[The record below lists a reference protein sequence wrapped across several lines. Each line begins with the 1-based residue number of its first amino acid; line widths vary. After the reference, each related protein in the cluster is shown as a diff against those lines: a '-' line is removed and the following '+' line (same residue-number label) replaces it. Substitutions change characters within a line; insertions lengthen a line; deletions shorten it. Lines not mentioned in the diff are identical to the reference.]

1 MDAKN
6 KATCTEQPI
15 CSPDQCVK
23 AAGEQCPQFNGCDKA
38 TCAEQPIC
46 RPDQHLKGDASTT
59 RGTCTVTDGELRG
72 LEADEDGKFKVFLC
86 IAGPAALVAQVVSCR
101 VARARWGKG
110 GVCELPF
117 RAHWW
122 VTTGATGK
130 LVDLMT
136 DFGSFF
142 INYGMIGDTSNRFY
156 KLYEIDGGNS
166 ADTVRTIALVSLI
179 LGTLCFI
186 PDVHYGLVLKSGGG
200 GLAGAKFW
208 SAMSFLFEDAPQ
220 IAVSLVFAF
229 AIRITELSWDDETE
243 LETLIM
249 FVVSLAL
256 SAITVLDRLFIIF
269 CKCGSG
275 DAPFAI

>member
-1 MDAKN
+1 MQTGNTYGSERTCTVCPSDQYLQFDAKN
-6 KATCTEQPI
+6 
-15 CSPDQCVK
+15 
-23 AAGEQCPQFNGCDKA
+23 KA

-46 RPDQHLKGDASTT
+46 GPDQSLQGNTTTT
-59 RGTCTVTDGELRG
+59 RGTCQTTEVELIK
-72 LEADEDGKFKVFLC
+72 LKKEEDGKFAIFLY
-86 IAGPAALVAQVVSCR
+86 IAGPAALVAQVVSYR
-101 VARARWGKG
+101 VARARWEKDS
-110 GVCELPF
+110 VCELPF

-156 KLYEIDGGNS
+156 KLYEEDDGNS

-275 DAPFAI
+275 DAAYAI